1 MHLVLLLFVL
11 STRMGFAAVDSM
23 QVKAPTT
30 IEVIEATVRDLT
42 DTVFRSAGVVAG
54 DALPLSVN
62 DHPDAAWIRAIIAQR
77 FDELGRGTRIISSP
91 NQGGLDVVVMD
102 LSTRYKPLDH
112 RDSVERE
119 VVVRL
124 ETTIQ
129 NHRVALTPRVIRH
142 VLSREDAIAQQ
153 SMQHSA
159 THAPL
164 PQVQRSLWDEMLEPL
179 IYIAA
184 AAVTVVLLFTVRT
197 Q

>member
-11 STRMGFAAVDSM
+11 STSMGFAAVDSTN
-23 QVKAPTT
+23 VKVPST
-30 IEVIEATVRDLT
+30 IDVIETSVRDLADTLLRST
-42 DTVFRSAGVVAG
+42 DVVAG

-62 DHPDAAWIRAIIAQR
+62 DHPDAPWIRAIIAQR
-77 FDELGRGTRIISSP
+77 FDELGRSTIICKQP
-91 NQGGLDVVVMD
+91 NERGLDIVVMD
-102 LSTRYKPLDH
+102 LSTRYKPLEQ

-124 ETTIQ
+124 ETMVQ
-129 NHRVALTPRVIRH
+129 NRRVALTPRVVRH
-142 VLSREDAIAQQ
+142 VLSREDAVARQ

-164 PQVQRSLWDEMLEPL
+164 PQVQRPLWDELLEPL